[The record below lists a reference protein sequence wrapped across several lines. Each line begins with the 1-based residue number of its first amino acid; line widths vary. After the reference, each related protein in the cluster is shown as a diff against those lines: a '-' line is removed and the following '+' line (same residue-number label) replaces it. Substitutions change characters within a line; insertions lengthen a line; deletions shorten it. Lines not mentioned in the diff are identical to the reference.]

1 MSLLR
6 AVGIVIPVG
15 PASRRQLALA
25 WALSVLALTAGGCG
39 IRPLQHDELFGRA
52 ADAGSD
58 AASERPGDGPRD
70 APADLSVDLAPD
82 LSVDLTPDAGPD
94 GNDRDAATE
103 APPPACTAESCAAEE
118 FCDELTGRCTP
129 RSGTGMLSGVV
140 TDRCTGAG
148 LSANVGIAGQHHCS
162 YIAKGSYFFTGLPLG
177 TLRLAVALEGYQLAS
192 MTVVVGAGGTV
203 ADVALSRATPDG
215 CAGPAPSPPACTC
228 VGTGCQ

>member
-6 AVGIVIPVG
+6 APGIVTPVG
-15 PASRRQLALA
+15 PASRRQPVVA
-25 WALSVLALTAGGCG
+25 WALSLLALTAAGCG
-39 IRPLQHDELFGRA
+39 IRPLQHDELFGTA

-58 AASERPGDGPRD
+58 VASERPSDGPLD
-70 APADLSVDLAPD
+70 APADLTVDLIPD
-82 LSVDLTPDAGPD
+82 SGPD

-118 FCDELTGRCTP
+118 FCDELTGRCTL

-162 YIAKGSYFFTGLPLG
+162 FVGKGSYFFTGLPLG
-177 TLRLAVALEGYQLAS
+177 TLRLAVALDGYQLAS
-192 MTVVVGAGGTV
+192 MTVVVGARGTV

-215 CAGPAPSPPACTC
+215 CVGPAPSPPVCTC